1 MPITIHLDNYSS
13 CRIHQAAVTSA
24 VLRALQTTRGIG
36 GWTFRVENG
45 PRWLDD
51 PQELVQGFVLK
62 ETVILIDVHHGFG

>member
-1 MPITIHLDNYSS
+1 M
-13 CRIHQAAVTSA
+13 TSA

-51 PQELVQGFVLK
+51 PQEFVQGFVLK